1 MPKMQ
6 KNSTPRTRLA
16 DRLFREMG
24 KKGAYDSERMAAFG
38 AWLQNYRE
46 SANWTQARLGYE
58 LTVSDQSVRK
68 AEQGA
73 LRWRRE
79 RYAKLFE
86 MWDVVDYTWT
96 DQPDGSMIFVPRYD
110 SPEPAEQLAAGEAM
124 TPDEQLMLSLYRSLA
139 ERDQGVLRAMAGVLA
154 AAR

>member
-1 MPKMQ
+1 MQ
-6 KNSTPRTRLA
+6 KNSTPQSRLA

-24 KKGAYDSERMAAFG
+24 KKGAYDSVRMAAFG
-38 AWLQNYRE
+38 AWLQSYRD
-46 SANWTQARLGYE
+46 SVNWTQARLGYE

-68 AEQGA
+68 AEQGE

-86 MWDVVDYTWT
+86 VWGVVDYAWA
-96 DQPDGSMIFVPRYD
+96 DQPDGSIIFVPRYASPASSVE
-110 SPEPAEQLAAGEAM
+110 SPEAAELS
-124 TPDEQLMLSLYRSLA
+124 PDEQLMLSLYRSLT
-139 ERDQGVLRAMAGVLA
+139 ERDQGVLRAVAGVLA

>member
-1 MPKMQ
+1 MQ
-6 KNSTPRTRLA
+6 KNSTPRSRLA

-24 KKGAYDSERMAAFG
+24 KKGAYDSVRMAAFG
-38 AWLQNYRE
+38 AWLQSYRE
-46 SANWTQARLGYE
+46 SVNWTQARLGYE
-58 LTVSDQSVRK
+58 LTVSDQSVRG

-86 MWDVVDYTWT
+86 IWGIIDYAWA
-96 DQPDGSMIFVPRYD
+96 DQPDGSMIFVPRYA
-110 SPEPAEQLAAGEAM
+110 SPESADKPPEEAAL
-124 TPDEQLMLSLYRSLA
+124 THDEQLMLSLYRSLT
-139 ERDQGVLRAMAGVLA
+139 ERDQGVLRAVAGVLA

>member
-1 MPKMQ
+1 MQ
-6 KNSTPRTRLA
+6 KNSTPRSRLA

-24 KKGAYDSERMAAFG
+24 KKGDYDTARMKAFG
-38 AWLQNYRE
+38 AWLQSYRE
-46 SANWTQARLGYE
+46 SVNWTQARLGYE

-68 AEQGA
+68 AEQGE

-86 MWDVVDYTWT
+86 MWDIVDYAWS
-96 DQPDGSMIFVPRYD
+96 DQPDGSMIFTPRYSSPD
-110 SPEPAEQLAAGEAM
+110 SAEQLAAGEAM
-124 TPDEQLMLSLYRSLA
+124 TPDEQLMLSLYRSLT